1 MAGSRFSN
9 WFGPRYDDNRL
20 MDIVRHAIDADPL
33 ISSPASLTVTVKKG
47 VITLDGVVQRESE
60 KDRIEGVV
68 RNALRTIGI
77 KYERLV
83 NALTVTEPVQ
93 PG

>member
-1 MAGSRFSN
+1 MAGSRLMS

-20 MDIVRHAIDADPL
+20 ADIVRHAIDADPL
-33 ISSPASLTVTVKKG
+33 IASPGALTVTSKKG
-47 VITLDGVVQRESE
+47 VITLDGIVQRESE

-77 KYERLV
+77 KYERIV
-83 NALTVTEPVQ
+83 NDLTVSEPVQ

>member
-1 MAGSRFSN
+1 MS

-20 MDIVRHAIDADPL
+20 VEIVRHAIDADPL
-33 ISSPASLTVTVKKG
+33 ISSPGSLTVTAKKG

-60 KDRIEGVV
+60 KDRIEGVA

-77 KYERLV
+77 KYERIV
-83 NALTVTEPVQ
+83 NALTVTELVQ
-93 PG
+93 PS